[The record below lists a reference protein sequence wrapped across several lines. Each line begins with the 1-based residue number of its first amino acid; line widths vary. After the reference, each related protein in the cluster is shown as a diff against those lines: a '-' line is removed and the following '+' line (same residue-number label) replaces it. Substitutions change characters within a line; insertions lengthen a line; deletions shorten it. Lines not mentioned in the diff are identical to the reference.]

1 MQYRPYLSTN
11 RSQTQNIHILTT
23 EQSGLFVVVGAVVI
37 ITVVA
42 IYLLDELN
50 WMSFLKTYHFI
61 SEKTQWCCVETPHD
75 HLLDFFY
82 FLEDMTCHCKIRELS
97 FSFDY
102 SVNFYLSWNR

>member
-50 WMSFLKTYHFI
+50 
-61 SEKTQWCCVETPHD
+61 
-75 HLLDFFY
+75 
-82 FLEDMTCHCKIRELS
+82 
-97 FSFDY
+97 
-102 SVNFYLSWNR
+102 